1 MKKVT
6 RHAFSKKAI
15 MITASLF
22 VTLALITTGF
32 AAWLISSGASGEGT
46 GNITTAT
53 IDDAHLGLTVAMAE
67 GKDFVCFGPQA
78 DDKVPHIMYDPPKD
92 GEKDDKEVL
101 TATVTGT
108 IKNYVRL
115 KEFNI
120 TIKISD
126 KALTAAGYTW
136 TETNE
141 GSLKNRTYTYNKALT
156 AAGYTWTET
165 NEGSLKNRTYTYN
178 AEKAYISLPEYAVD
192 TDGRFLPLPSNP
204 FNKTT
209 APKTISAGDSMFTD
223 GTTEN
228 EKKFTFDVTF
238 GWGEKF
244 EGCNPGR
251 YLDREEGP
259 DHLPS
264 ETYTVE
270 QKLEIMTELRK
281 LFVDESGNVDAAN
294 LKFVVTVEAV
304 SK

>member
-32 AAWLISSGASGEGT
+32 AAWLISSGTSGEGT

-53 IDDAHLGLTVAMAE
+53 IDDARLGLTVAMAE

-78 DDKVPHIMYDPPKD
+78 DDKHPDIRYKASVGD
-92 GEKDDKEVL
+92 EKDDKEVL

-108 IKNYVRL
+108 IKNYDRL
-115 KEFNI
+115 EKFNI

-141 GSLKNRTYTYNKALT
+141 GSLKNRTYTYN
-156 AAGYTWTET
+156 AG
-165 NEGSLKNRTYTYN
+165 N
-178 AEKAYISLPEYAVD
+178 ACISLPEYAVD
-192 TDGRFLPLPSNP
+192 TDGRFLPLPSDSS
-204 FNKTT
+204 KTT

-223 GTTEN
+223 GATEN

-244 EGCNPGR
+244 KGCNPGK
-251 YLDREEGP
+251 YLDGEVP
-259 DHLPS
+259 DHLPDK
-264 ETYTVE
+264 TYTVDE
-270 QKLEIMTELRK
+270 KMEIMTELRS
-281 LFVDESGNVDAAN
+281 LFEDESGNVDAAN

>member
-53 IDDAHLGLTVAMAE
+53 IDDARLGLTVAMAE

-78 DDKVPHIMYDPPKD
+78 GDNHPDIRYKKPKA

-108 IKNYVRL
+108 IKNYDRL
-115 KEFNI
+115 EKFNI

-136 TETNE
+136 TGTNE
-141 GSLKNRTYTYNKALT
+141 GES
-156 AAGYTWTET
+156 
-165 NEGSLKNRTYTYN
+165 SRTYTYN

-192 TDGRFLPLPSNP
+192 TDGRFLPLPSDP
-204 FNKTT
+204 DNKTT

-223 GTTEN
+223 GATEN
-228 EKKFTFDVTF
+228 ENKFTFDVTF

-251 YLDREEGP
+251 YLDRELT

-264 ETYTVE
+264 TTYTVD
-270 QKLEIMTELRK
+270 QKKEIMTELRS
-281 LFVDESGNVDAAN
+281 LFEDGSGNVDAAN

>member
-53 IDDAHLGLTVAMAE
+53 IDDARLGLTVAMAE

-78 DDKVPHIMYDPPKD
+78 DDNVPDIRYKAPVGD
-92 GEKDDKEVL
+92 EKDDKEVL
-101 TATVTGT
+101 VATVTGT
-108 IKNYVRL
+108 INNYDRL

-141 GSLKNRTYTYNKALT
+141 GSLKNRTYTYN
-156 AAGYTWTET
+156 AG
-165 NEGSLKNRTYTYN
+165 N
-178 AEKAYISLPEYAVD
+178 ACISLPEYAVD
-192 TDGRFLPLPSNP
+192 TDGRFLPLPSDTS
-204 FNKTT
+204 KTT

-223 GTTEN
+223 GATEN

-251 YLDREEGP
+251 YLDREVA

-264 ETYTVE
+264 KTYTVE
-270 QKLEIMTELRK
+270 QKLEIMTELRR

>member
-53 IDDAHLGLTVAMAE
+53 IDDARLGLTVAMAE

-78 DDKVPHIMYDPPKD
+78 DDNHPDIRYKKPKA

-108 IKNYVRL
+108 INNYDRL
-115 KEFNI
+115 EKFNI

-141 GSLKNRTYTYNKALT
+141 GSLK
-156 AAGYTWTET
+156 
-165 NEGSLKNRTYTYN
+165 SRTYTYN

-192 TDGRFLPLPSNP
+192 TDGRFLPLPSDP
-204 FNKTT
+204 DNKTT
-209 APKTISAGDSMFTD
+209 APKTISAGNSMFTD

-244 EGCNPGR
+244 EGCNPGK
-251 YLDREEGP
+251 YLDREIA
-259 DHLPS
+259 DHLPN
-264 ETYTVE
+264 ETYTVDE
-270 QKLEIMTELRK
+270 KLGIMTELRR
-281 LFVDESGNVDAAN
+281 LFEDESGNVDAAN

-304 SK
+304 SL

>member
-32 AAWLISSGASGEGT
+32 AAWLISSGTSGEGT

-53 IDDAHLGLTVAMAE
+53 IDDARLGLTVAMAE

-78 DDKVPHIMYDPPKD
+78 DDNVPDIRYKAPVGD
-92 GEKDDKEVL
+92 EKDDKEVL
-101 TATVTGT
+101 VATVTGT
-108 IKNYVRL
+108 IKNYDRL

-136 TETNE
+136 TGTNE
-141 GSLKNRTYTYNKALT
+141 GES
-156 AAGYTWTET
+156 
-165 NEGSLKNRTYTYN
+165 SRTYTYN

-192 TDGRFLPLPSNP
+192 TDGRFLPLPSDP
-204 FNKTT
+204 SKTT

-244 EGCNPGR
+244 EGCNPGK
-251 YLDREEGP
+251 YLDGEEPG
-259 DHLPS
+259 HVPS

-270 QKLEIMTELRK
+270 QKLEIMTKLRS

-304 SK
+304 SN

>member
-53 IDDAHLGLTVAMAE
+53 IDDARLGLTVAMAE

-78 DDKVPHIMYDPPKD
+78 DDKVPHIMYDPPKE

-108 IKNYVRL
+108 INNYDRL

-126 KALTAAGYTW
+126 KALKAAGYTW
-136 TETNE
+136 TET
-141 GSLKNRTYTYNKALT
+141 G
-156 AAGYTWTET
+156 
-165 NEGSLKNRTYTYN
+165 EGSLKNRTYTYN

-192 TDGRFLPLPSNP
+192 TDGRFLPLPSDTS
-204 FNKTT
+204 KTT

-228 EKKFTFDVTF
+228 EKRFTFDVTF

-244 EGCNPGR
+244 KGCNPGK
-251 YLDREEGP
+251 YLDRELT
-259 DHLPS
+259 DHLPDK
-264 ETYTVE
+264 TYTVDE
-270 QKLEIMTELRK
+270 KMEIMTELRS
-281 LFVDESGNVDAAN
+281 LFEDESGNVDADN

>member
-78 DDKVPHIMYDPPKD
+78 DDKVPHIMYELPKE

-108 IKNYVRL
+108 IKNYDRL
-115 KEFNI
+115 EKFNI

-141 GSLKNRTYTYNKALT
+141 GSLK
-156 AAGYTWTET
+156 
-165 NEGSLKNRTYTYN
+165 SRTYTYN

-192 TDGRFLPLPSNP
+192 TDGRFLPLPSDP
-204 FNKTT
+204 DNKTT
-209 APKTISAGDSMFTD
+209 APKTISAGNSMFTD
-223 GTTEN
+223 GTTKN

-270 QKLEIMTELRK
+270 QKLEIMTELRR

>member
-53 IDDAHLGLTVAMAE
+53 IDDARLGLTVAMAE

-78 DDKVPHIMYDPPKD
+78 DDDHPDIRYKPPVGD
-92 GEKDDKEVL
+92 EKDDKEVL

-108 IKNYVRL
+108 IKNYDRL
-115 KEFNI
+115 EKFNI

-141 GSLKNRTYTYNKALT
+141 GSLKNRTYTYN
-156 AAGYTWTET
+156 AG
-165 NEGSLKNRTYTYN
+165 N
-178 AEKAYISLPEYAVD
+178 ACISLPEYAVD
-192 TDGRFLPLPSNP
+192 TDGRFLPLPSDSS
-204 FNKTT
+204 KTT

-223 GTTEN
+223 GATEN

-244 EGCNPGR
+244 KGCNPGR
-251 YLDREEGP
+251 YLDREVA
-259 DHLPS
+259 DHLPDK
-264 ETYTVE
+264 TYTVDE
-270 QKLEIMTELRK
+270 KMEIMTK
-281 LFVDESGNVDAAN
+281 LLNLFTKDGAEEVDAAN

>member
-53 IDDAHLGLTVAMAE
+53 IDDARLGLTVAMAE

-78 DDKVPHIMYDPPKD
+78 DDTVPHIMYEAPKE
-92 GEKDDKEVL
+92 GEKDDREVL

-108 IKNYVRL
+108 INNYDRL

-141 GSLKNRTYTYNKALT
+141 GSLKNRTYTYN
-156 AAGYTWTET
+156 AG
-165 NEGSLKNRTYTYN
+165 N
-178 AEKAYISLPEYAVD
+178 ACISLPEYAVD
-192 TDGRFLPLPSNP
+192 TDGRFLPLPSDTS
-204 FNKTT
+204 KTT

-244 EGCNPGR
+244 KGCNPGR
-251 YLDREEGP
+251 YLDREEA
-259 DHLPS
+259 DHLPDK
-264 ETYTVE
+264 TYTVDE
-270 QKLEIMTELRK
+270 KKEIMTELRS
-281 LFVDESGNVDAAN
+281 LFEDESKNVDAAN

>member
-141 GSLKNRTYTYNKALT
+141 GSLKNRTYTYN
-156 AAGYTWTET
+156 
-165 NEGSLKNRTYTYN
+165 

-192 TDGRFLPLPSNP
+192 TDGRFLPLPSDP

>member
-53 IDDAHLGLTVAMAE
+53 IDDARLGLTVAMAE

-78 DDKVPHIMYDPPKD
+78 DDTVPNIMYEAPKE

-108 IKNYVRL
+108 IKNYDRL

-141 GSLKNRTYTYNKALT
+141 GSLKNRTYTYN
-156 AAGYTWTET
+156 AG
-165 NEGSLKNRTYTYN
+165 N
-178 AEKAYISLPEYAVD
+178 ACISLPEYAVD
-192 TDGRFLPLPSNP
+192 TDGRFLPLPSDTS
-204 FNKTT
+204 KTT

-244 EGCNPGR
+244 KGCNPGR
-251 YLDREEGP
+251 YLDREEA
-259 DHLPS
+259 DHLPDK
-264 ETYTVE
+264 TYTVDE
-270 QKLEIMTELRK
+270 KKEIMTELRS
-281 LFVDESGNVDAAN
+281 LFEDESKNVDAAN

>member
-53 IDDAHLGLTVAMAE
+53 IDDARLGLTVAMAE

-78 DDKVPHIMYDPPKD
+78 DDKTPHIMYEEPKE
-92 GEKDDKEVL
+92 GEKDDREVL

-108 IKNYVRL
+108 IKNYDRL
-115 KEFNI
+115 KEFKV

-126 KALTAAGYTW
+126 KALKAAGYEW
-136 TETNE
+136 NETNE
-141 GSLKNRTYTYNKALT
+141 GSSKSRTYTYKP
-156 AAGYTWTET
+156 
-165 NEGSLKNRTYTYN
+165 
-178 AEKAYISLPEYAVD
+178 EKAYIALPEYAVD
-192 TDGRFLPLPSNP
+192 TDGRFLPLPSDESNTP
-204 FNKTT
+204 KTT
-209 APKTISAGDSMFTD
+209 APKTISATDSMFTD
-223 GTTEN
+223 GANAN
-228 EKKFTFDVTF
+228 EKNFTFDVKF

-244 EGCNPGR
+244 EGYNPGK
-251 YLDREEGP
+251 YLDGEIE
-259 DHLPS
+259 DHLPPDEIFAGAS
-264 ETYTVE
+264 TPEE
-270 QKLEIMTELRK
+270 KANRKKEIMTELRS
-281 LFVDESGNVDAAN
+281 LFLKDGEVDTEN

>member
-53 IDDAHLGLTVAMAE
+53 IDDARLGLTVAMAE

-78 DDKVPHIMYDPPKD
+78 DDDTPDIRYRAPKD

-101 TATVTGT
+101 IATVTGT
-108 IKNYVRL
+108 IKNFERL
-115 KEFNI
+115 EKFKV

-136 TETNE
+136 TESTE
-141 GSLKNRTYTYNKALT
+141 GESESRTYTYT
-156 AAGYTWTET
+156 AD
-165 NEGSLKNRTYTYN
+165 
-178 AEKAYISLPEYAVD
+178 KAYISLPEYAVD
-192 TDGRFLPLPSNP
+192 TDGRFLPLPSDTS
-204 FNKTT
+204 KTT
-209 APKTISAGDSMFTD
+209 APKTISAEDSMFTA
-223 GTTEN
+223 GANAN
-228 EKKFTFDVTF
+228 EKNFTFDVTF
-238 GWGEKF
+238 GWGAKF
-244 EGCNPGR
+244 KGHNPGK
-251 YLDREEGP
+251 YLDRELTDLP
-259 DHLPS
+259 DK
-264 ETYTVE
+264 TYTVDE
-270 QKLEIMTELRK
+270 KLQIMTELRS
-281 LFVDESGNVDAAN
+281 LFEDGSKKVDTEN

-304 SK
+304 SN

>member
-53 IDDAHLGLTVAMAE
+53 IDDARLGLTVAMAE

-78 DDKVPHIMYDPPKD
+78 DDTVPHIMYEAPKE

-108 IKNYVRL
+108 IKNYDRL

-141 GSLKNRTYTYNKALT
+141 GSLKNRTYTYN
-156 AAGYTWTET
+156 AG
-165 NEGSLKNRTYTYN
+165 N
-178 AEKAYISLPEYAVD
+178 ACISLPEYAVD
-192 TDGRFLPLPSNP
+192 TDGRFLPLPSDTS
-204 FNKTT
+204 KTT
-209 APKTISAGDSMFTD
+209 APKTISAGDSMFT

-244 EGCNPGR
+244 KGCNPGR
-251 YLDREEGP
+251 YLDREEA
-259 DHLPS
+259 DHLPDK
-264 ETYTVE
+264 TYTVDE
-270 QKLEIMTELRK
+270 KKEIMTELRS
-281 LFVDESGNVDAAN
+281 LFEDESKNVDAAN

>member
-141 GSLKNRTYTYNKALT
+141 GSLKNRTYTYN
-156 AAGYTWTET
+156 
-165 NEGSLKNRTYTYN
+165 

-251 YLDREEGP
+251 YLDREEGS

>member
-53 IDDAHLGLTVAMAE
+53 IDDARLGLTVAMAE

-78 DDKVPHIMYDPPKD
+78 DDKTPHIMYEEPKE
-92 GEKDDKEVL
+92 GEKDDREVL

-108 IKNYVRL
+108 INNYDRL

-141 GSLKNRTYTYNKALT
+141 GSLKNRTYTYN
-156 AAGYTWTET
+156 AG
-165 NEGSLKNRTYTYN
+165 N
-178 AEKAYISLPEYAVD
+178 ACISLPEYAVD
-192 TDGRFLPLPSNP
+192 TDGRFLPLPSDTS
-204 FNKTT
+204 KTT

-244 EGCNPGR
+244 KGCNPGR
-251 YLDREEGP
+251 YLDREEA
-259 DHLPS
+259 DHLPDK
-264 ETYTVE
+264 TYTVDE
-270 QKLEIMTELRK
+270 KKEIMTELRS
-281 LFVDESGNVDAAN
+281 LFEDESKNVDAAN

>member
-32 AAWLISSGASGEGT
+32 AAWLISSGASDEGT

-53 IDDAHLGLTVAMAE
+53 IDDARLGLTVAMAE

-78 DDKVPHIMYDPPKD
+78 DDKVPHIMYDPSKD

-108 IKNYVRL
+108 IKNYDRL

-126 KALTAAGYTW
+126 KAL
-136 TETNE
+136 E
-141 GSLKNRTYTYNKALT
+141 

-178 AEKAYISLPEYAVD
+178 AGNACISLPEYAVD
-192 TDGRFLPLPSNP
+192 TDGRFLPLPSDKS
-204 FNKTT
+204 KTT
-209 APKTISAGDSMFTD
+209 APKTISAGNSMFTD

-244 EGCNPGR
+244 EGCNPGK
-251 YLDREEGP
+251 YLDREIA
-259 DHLPS
+259 DHLPN
-264 ETYTVE
+264 ETYTVDE
-270 QKLEIMTELRK
+270 KLGIMTELRR
-281 LFVDESGNVDAAN
+281 LFVDKSGNVDAAN

>member
-53 IDDAHLGLTVAMAE
+53 IDDARLGLTVAMAE

-78 DDKVPHIMYDPPKD
+78 DDTVPHIMYEAPKE

-108 IKNYVRL
+108 IKNYDRL

-141 GSLKNRTYTYNKALT
+141 GSLKNRTYTYN
-156 AAGYTWTET
+156 AG
-165 NEGSLKNRTYTYN
+165 N
-178 AEKAYISLPEYAVD
+178 ACISLPEYAVD
-192 TDGRFLPLPSNP
+192 TDGRFLPLPSDTS
-204 FNKTT
+204 KTT

-244 EGCNPGR
+244 KGCNPGR
-251 YLDREEGP
+251 YLDREEA
-259 DHLPS
+259 DHLPDK
-264 ETYTVE
+264 TYTVDE
-270 QKLEIMTELRK
+270 KKEIMTELRS
-281 LFVDESGNVDAAN
+281 LFEYESKNVDAAN

>member
-32 AAWLISSGASGEGT
+32 AAWLISSGASGEST

-53 IDDAHLGLTVAMAE
+53 IDDARLGLTVAMAE

-78 DDKVPHIMYDPPKD
+78 GDNHPDIRYKKPKA

-108 IKNYVRL
+108 IKNYDRL

-136 TETNE
+136 TGTNE
-141 GSLKNRTYTYNKALT
+141 GES
-156 AAGYTWTET
+156 
-165 NEGSLKNRTYTYN
+165 SRTYTYN

-192 TDGRFLPLPSNP
+192 TDGRFLPLPSDMS
-204 FNKTT
+204 KTT

-223 GTTEN
+223 GATEN
-228 EKKFTFDVTF
+228 EKRFTFDVTF

-259 DHLPS
+259 DHLPDK
-264 ETYTVE
+264 TYTVDE
-270 QKLEIMTELRK
+270 KMEIMTKLRS
-281 LFVDESGNVDAAN
+281 LFEDGSGNVDADN

-304 SK
+304 SN

>member
-53 IDDAHLGLTVAMAE
+53 IDDARLGLTVAMAE

-78 DDKVPHIMYDPPKD
+78 DDTVPHIMYEAPKE

-108 IKNYVRL
+108 IKNYDRL

-126 KALTAAGYTW
+126 KALAAAGYTW
-136 TETNE
+136 P
-141 GSLKNRTYTYNKALT
+141 
-156 AAGYTWTET
+156 ET

-178 AEKAYISLPEYAVD
+178 AGNACISLPEYAVD
-192 TDGRFLPLPSNP
+192 TDGRFLPLPSDTS
-204 FNKTT
+204 KTT

-244 EGCNPGR
+244 KGCNPGR
-251 YLDREEGP
+251 YLDREEA
-259 DHLPS
+259 DHLPDK
-264 ETYTVE
+264 TYTVDE
-270 QKLEIMTELRK
+270 KKEIMTELRR
-281 LFVDESGNVDAAN
+281 LFEDESKNVDAAN

>member
-53 IDDAHLGLTVAMAE
+53 IDDARLGLTVAMAE
-67 GKDFVCFGPQA
+67 GKDFVCFGPQEN
-78 DDKVPHIMYDPPKD
+78 DTVPDIRYRDPKE

-101 TATVTGT
+101 IATVTGT
-108 IKNYVRL
+108 IKNFDRL
-115 KEFNI
+115 EKFNV

-126 KALTAAGYTW
+126 KALTAAGYEW
-136 TETNE
+136 TETGE
-141 GSLKNRTYTYNKALT
+141 GSSKSRTYTY
-156 AAGYTWTET
+156 
-165 NEGSLKNRTYTYN
+165 S
-178 AEKAYISLPEYAVD
+178 AEKAYIALPGYAVD
-192 TDGRFLPLPSNP
+192 TDGRFLPLPSDTS
-204 FNKTT
+204 KTT
-209 APKTISAGDSMFTD
+209 APKTISAEDSMFTA
-223 GTTEN
+223 GANEN
-228 EKKFTFDVTF
+228 EKNFTFDVTF

-244 EGCNPGR
+244 KGYNPGR
-251 YLDREEGP
+251 YLDREIAG
-259 DHLPS
+259 HVPS

-270 QKLEIMTELRK
+270 QKLEIMTKLRS
-281 LFVDESGNVDAAN
+281 LFEDGSGNVDADN

-304 SK
+304 SN

>member
-53 IDDAHLGLTVAMAE
+53 IDDARLGLTVAMAE

-78 DDKVPHIMYDPPKD
+78 DDDHPDIRYKGPVGD
-92 GEKDDKEVL
+92 EKDDKEVL
-101 TATVTGT
+101 VATVTGT
-108 IKNYVRL
+108 IKNYDRL

-136 TETNE
+136 TETGE
-141 GSLKNRTYTYNKALT
+141 GSLK
-156 AAGYTWTET
+156 
-165 NEGSLKNRTYTYN
+165 SRTYTYN

-192 TDGRFLPLPSNP
+192 TDGRFLPLPSDSS
-204 FNKTT
+204 NKTT

-223 GTTEN
+223 GATEN

-244 EGCNPGR
+244 EGCNPGK
-251 YLDREEGP
+251 YLDGEEPG
-259 DHLPS
+259 HVPS

-270 QKLEIMTELRK
+270 QKLEIMTELRR

>member
-53 IDDAHLGLTVAMAE
+53 IDDARLGLTVAMAE

-78 DDKVPHIMYDPPKD
+78 DDTVPHITYDPSKKE

-101 TATVTGT
+101 VATVTGT
-108 IKNYVRL
+108 IRNYDRL

-126 KALTAAGYTW
+126 KALKAAGYTW
-136 TETNE
+136 TETGE
-141 GSLKNRTYTYNKALT
+141 S
-156 AAGYTWTET
+156 
-165 NEGSLKNRTYTYN
+165 NRTYTYN
-178 AEKAYISLPEYAVD
+178 ADNACISLPEYAVD
-192 TDGRFLPLPSNP
+192 TDGRFLPLPSDSS
-204 FNKTT
+204 KTT

-223 GTTEN
+223 GATEN

-244 EGCNPGR
+244 KGCNPGR
-251 YLDREEGP
+251 YLDREV
-259 DHLPS
+259 DDAHLPDK
-264 ETYTVE
+264 TYTVDE
-270 QKLEIMTELRK
+270 KMEIMTKLLK
-281 LFVDESGNVDAAN
+281 LFTKDGAEEVDAAN

-304 SK
+304 SN

>member
-32 AAWLISSGASGEGT
+32 AAWLISSGTSGEGT

-53 IDDAHLGLTVAMAE
+53 IDDARLGLTVAMAE

-78 DDKVPHIMYDPPKD
+78 DDKHPDIRYKKPKA

-108 IKNYVRL
+108 INNYDRL
-115 KEFNI
+115 EKFNI

-141 GSLKNRTYTYNKALT
+141 GSLK
-156 AAGYTWTET
+156 
-165 NEGSLKNRTYTYN
+165 SRTYTYN

-192 TDGRFLPLPSNP
+192 TDGRFLPLPSDP
-204 FNKTT
+204 DNKTT
-209 APKTISAGDSMFTD
+209 APKTISAGNSMFTD

-244 EGCNPGR
+244 EGCNPGK
-251 YLDREEGP
+251 YLDREIA
-259 DHLPS
+259 DHLPN
-264 ETYTVE
+264 ETYTVDE
-270 QKLEIMTELRK
+270 KLGIMTELRR
-281 LFVDESGNVDAAN
+281 LFEDESGNVDAAN

-304 SK
+304 SL

>member
-53 IDDAHLGLTVAMAE
+53 IDDARLGLTVAMAE

-78 DDKVPHIMYDPPKD
+78 DDTVPHIMYEAPKE

-108 IKNYVRL
+108 IKNYDRL
-115 KEFNI
+115 EKFNI

-126 KALTAAGYTW
+126 
-136 TETNE
+136 
-141 GSLKNRTYTYNKALT
+141 KALT

-192 TDGRFLPLPSNP
+192 TDGRFLPLPSDMS
-204 FNKTT
+204 KTT

-223 GTTEN
+223 GATEN
-228 EKKFTFDVTF
+228 EKRFTFDVTF

-244 EGCNPGR
+244 KGCNPGR

-259 DHLPS
+259 DHLPDK
-264 ETYTVE
+264 TYTVDE
-270 QKLEIMTELRK
+270 KKEIMTKLRS

-304 SK
+304 SL

>member
-53 IDDAHLGLTVAMAE
+53 IDDARLGLTVAMAE

-78 DDKVPHIMYDPPKD
+78 DDKHPDIRYKGPVGD
-92 GEKDDKEVL
+92 EKDDREVL
-101 TATVTGT
+101 VATVTGT
-108 IKNYVRL
+108 IKNYDRL
-115 KEFNI
+115 EKFNI

-141 GSLKNRTYTYNKALT
+141 GSLK
-156 AAGYTWTET
+156 
-165 NEGSLKNRTYTYN
+165 SRTYTYN

-192 TDGRFLPLPSNP
+192 TDGRFLPLPSDP
-204 FNKTT
+204 DNKTT

-244 EGCNPGR
+244 KGCNPGR
-251 YLDREEGP
+251 YLDREEA
-259 DHLPS
+259 DHLPDK
-264 ETYTVE
+264 TYTVDE
-270 QKLEIMTELRK
+270 KMEIMTKLRR
-281 LFVDESGNVDAAN
+281 LFVDESGNVDADN

>member
-32 AAWLISSGASGEGT
+32 AAWLISSGASDEGT

-53 IDDAHLGLTVAMAE
+53 IDDARLGLTVAMAE

-78 DDKVPHIMYDPPKD
+78 DDKVPHIMYDPPKE

-108 IKNYVRL
+108 IKNYDRL

-126 KALTAAGYTW
+126 
-136 TETNE
+136 
-141 GSLKNRTYTYNKALT
+141 KALT

-192 TDGRFLPLPSNP
+192 TDGRFLPLPSDTS
-204 FNKTT
+204 KTT

-228 EKKFTFDVTF
+228 EKRFTFDVTF

-244 EGCNPGR
+244 KGYNPGR
-251 YLDREEGP
+251 YLDREV
-259 DHLPS
+259 DDAHLPDK
-264 ETYTVE
+264 TYTVNE
-270 QKLEIMTELRK
+270 KKEIMTELRS

-304 SK
+304 SW

>member
-67 GKDFVCFGPQA
+67 GKDFVCFGPRA
-78 DDKVPHIMYDPPKD
+78 DDKVPHIMYDSPKN

-101 TATVTGT
+101 VATVTGT

-136 TETNE
+136 TGTNE
-141 GSLKNRTYTYNKALT
+141 GES
-156 AAGYTWTET
+156 
-165 NEGSLKNRTYTYN
+165 SRTYTYN

-192 TDGRFLPLPSNP
+192 TDGRFLPLPSDKS
-204 FNKTT
+204 KTT

-270 QKLEIMTELRK
+270 QKLEIMTELRR

>member
-53 IDDAHLGLTVAMAE
+53 IDDARLGLTVAMAE

-78 DDKVPHIMYDPPKD
+78 DDKVPHIMYDSSKD
-92 GEKDDKEVL
+92 GEKNDKEVL
-101 TATVTGT
+101 VATVTGT
-108 IKNYVRL
+108 IKNYDRL
-115 KEFNI
+115 KEFKI

-141 GSLKNRTYTYNKALT
+141 GSLKNRTYTYN
-156 AAGYTWTET
+156 AG
-165 NEGSLKNRTYTYN
+165 N
-178 AEKAYISLPEYAVD
+178 ACISLPEYAVD
-192 TDGRFLPLPSNP
+192 KDGRFLPLPSDP
-204 FNKTT
+204 SNKTT

-223 GTTEN
+223 GATEN

-244 EGCNPGR
+244 EGCNPGK
-251 YLDREEGP
+251 YLDGEEPGHSP
-259 DHLPS
+259 DEIFAGASTL
-264 ETYTVE
+264 EEIVDI
-270 QKLEIMTELRK
+270 KKEIMTELRS

-304 SK
+304 SN

>member
-53 IDDAHLGLTVAMAE
+53 IDDARLGLTVAMAE

-78 DDKVPHIMYDPPKD
+78 DDNHPDIRYKKPKE

-101 TATVTGT
+101 VATVTGT
-108 IKNYVRL
+108 IKNYDRL

-136 TETNE
+136 TGTNE
-141 GSLKNRTYTYNKALT
+141 GES
-156 AAGYTWTET
+156 
-165 NEGSLKNRTYTYN
+165 SRTYTYN

-192 TDGRFLPLPSNP
+192 TDGRFLPLPSDMS
-204 FNKTT
+204 KTT
-209 APKTISAGDSMFTD
+209 APKTISAGNSMFTD

-244 EGCNPGR
+244 EGCNPGK
-251 YLDREEGP
+251 YLDGEEPG
-259 DHLPS
+259 HVPS

-270 QKLEIMTELRK
+270 QKLEIMTKLRSF
-281 LFVDESGNVDAAN
+281 FVDESGNVDAAN

-304 SK
+304 SN

>member
-53 IDDAHLGLTVAMAE
+53 IDDARLGLTVAMAE

-78 DDKVPHIMYDPPKD
+78 DDDHPDIRYIGPVGD
-92 GEKDDKEVL
+92 EKDDREVL
-101 TATVTGT
+101 VATVTGT
-108 IKNYVRL
+108 INNYVRL

-126 KALTAAGYTW
+126 KALKAAGYTW
-136 TETNE
+136 TET
-141 GSLKNRTYTYNKALT
+141 G
-156 AAGYTWTET
+156 
-165 NEGSLKNRTYTYN
+165 EGSLKNRTYTYN
-178 AEKAYISLPEYAVD
+178 AGNACISLPEYAVD
-192 TDGRFLPLPSNP
+192 TDGRFLPLPSDP
-204 FNKTT
+204 SNKTT

-223 GTTEN
+223 GATEN
-228 EKKFTFDVTF
+228 EKRFTFDVTF

-244 EGCNPGR
+244 KGCNPGR
-251 YLDREEGP
+251 YLDREVA
-259 DHLPS
+259 DHLPDK
-264 ETYTVE
+264 TYTVDE
-270 QKLEIMTELRK
+270 KMEIMTK
-281 LFVDESGNVDAAN
+281 LLNLFTKYGAEEVDADN

>member
-53 IDDAHLGLTVAMAE
+53 IDDARLGLTVVMAE

-78 DDKVPHIMYDPPKD
+78 DDTVPDIRYRAPKE

-101 TATVTGT
+101 VATVTGT
-108 IKNYVRL
+108 IKNFDRL
-115 KEFNI
+115 EKFNV

-126 KALTAAGYTW
+126 KALTAAGYEW

-141 GSLKNRTYTYNKALT
+141 GSLK
-156 AAGYTWTET
+156 
-165 NEGSLKNRTYTYN
+165 SRTYTYN
-178 AEKAYISLPEYAVD
+178 AENNAEKAYIALPEYAVD
-192 TDGRFLPLPSNP
+192 TDGRFLPLPSDTS
-204 FNKTT
+204 KTT
-209 APKTISAGDSMFTD
+209 APKTISATDSMFTA
-223 GTTEN
+223 GATEN

-251 YLDREEGP
+251 YLDREIA

-264 ETYTVE
+264 KTYTVDE
-270 QKLEIMTELRK
+270 KVEIMTELRS
-281 LFVDESGNVDAAN
+281 LFLKDGTEAEGVDTEN

>member
-53 IDDAHLGLTVAMAE
+53 IDDARLGLTVAMAE
-67 GKDFVCFGPQA
+67 GKDFVCFGPQE
-78 DDKVPHIMYDPPKD
+78 DDTVPHIMYEAPKV
-92 GEKDDKEVL
+92 GEDKEVL

-108 IKNYVRL
+108 INNYDRL

-126 KALTAAGYTW
+126 KALKAAGYTW
-136 TETNE
+136 PETGE
-141 GSLKNRTYTYNKALT
+141 S
-156 AAGYTWTET
+156 
-165 NEGSLKNRTYTYN
+165 SRTYTYN

-192 TDGRFLPLPSNP
+192 TAGRFLPLPSDP
-204 FNKTT
+204 SKTT

-223 GTTEN
+223 GATEN

-251 YLDREEGP
+251 YLDRELT

-264 ETYTVE
+264 TTYTVDE
-270 QKLEIMTELRK
+270 KKEIMTELRS

-304 SK
+304 SN

>member
-108 IKNYVRL
+108 IKNYDRL

-126 KALTAAGYTW
+126 
-136 TETNE
+136 
-141 GSLKNRTYTYNKALT
+141 KALT

-192 TDGRFLPLPSNP
+192 TDGRFLPLPSDP

-270 QKLEIMTELRK
+270 QKLEIMTELRR

>member
-32 AAWLISSGASGEGT
+32 AAWLISSGKTGEGT

-53 IDDAHLGLTVAMAE
+53 IDDARLGLTVAMAE

-78 DDKVPHIMYDPPKD
+78 DDNHPDIRYKGD
-92 GEKDDKEVL
+92 EKDDKEVL

-108 IKNYVRL
+108 INNYDRL
-115 KEFNI
+115 EKFNI

-126 KALTAAGYTW
+126 KALKAAGYEW
-136 TETNE
+136 TEPNE
-141 GSLKNRTYTYNKALT
+141 GSSESRTYTYKP
-156 AAGYTWTET
+156 
-165 NEGSLKNRTYTYN
+165 
-178 AEKAYISLPEYAVD
+178 EKAYIALPEYAVD
-192 TDGRFLPLPSNP
+192 TDGRFLPLPSDTS
-204 FNKTT
+204 KTT
-209 APKTISAGDSMFTD
+209 APKTISAGNSMFTD
-223 GTTEN
+223 GATEN

-244 EGCNPGR
+244 EGCNPGK
-251 YLDREEGP
+251 YLDREVA

-264 ETYTVE
+264 KTYTVDE
-270 QKLEIMTELRK
+270 KMEIMTELRR
-281 LFVDESGNVDAAN
+281 LFEDESNNVDAAN

>member
-53 IDDAHLGLTVAMAE
+53 IDDARLGLTVAMAE
-67 GKDFVCFGPQA
+67 GKDFVCFGPQEG
-78 DDKVPHIMYDPPKD
+78 DTVPHIMYEGPKG

-101 TATVTGT
+101 VATVTGT
-108 IKNYVRL
+108 IKNYDRL
-115 KEFNI
+115 KEFKI

-141 GSLKNRTYTYNKALT
+141 GSLK
-156 AAGYTWTET
+156 
-165 NEGSLKNRTYTYN
+165 SRTYTYN

-192 TDGRFLPLPSNP
+192 TDGRFLPLPSDKS
-204 FNKTT
+204 KTT

-228 EKKFTFDVTF
+228 EKRFTFDVTF

-251 YLDREEGP
+251 YLDREV
-259 DHLPS
+259 DDAHLPDK
-264 ETYTVE
+264 TYTVDE
-270 QKLEIMTELRK
+270 KKEIMTELRS

-304 SK
+304 SW